1 MGSAGFIFL
10 APGQGTVLAS
20 MSDSR
25 VNSDLK
31 DAIEKEGNIDKL
43 KDTTTTSGSGA
54 AFSMSMDTT
63 TTSGSGAAFSM
74 SMYGIEKFNKDKLTH
89 TQTKEKNV
97 LPDAQT
103 IQQEKEAA
111 TA

>member
-20 MSDSR
+20 MSDSK

-54 AFSMSMDTT
+54 AFSMSM
-63 TTSGSGAAFSM
+63 
-74 SMYGIEKFNKDKLTH
+74 YGIEKFNKDKLTH
-89 TQTKEKNV
+89 TETKEKNV

-103 IQQEKEAA
+103 VQQEKEAA
-111 TA
+111 TAGTRGLQRFLHG

>member
-1 MGSAGFIFL
+1 MGSTRETAELIPL
-10 APGQGTVLAS
+10 QGLPPSSSETVLAS
-20 MSDSR
+20 MSDSK

-54 AFSMSMDTT
+54 AFSMSM
-63 TTSGSGAAFSM
+63 
-74 SMYGIEKFNKDKLTH
+74 YGIEKFNKDKLTH
-89 TQTKEKNV
+89 TETEEKNV